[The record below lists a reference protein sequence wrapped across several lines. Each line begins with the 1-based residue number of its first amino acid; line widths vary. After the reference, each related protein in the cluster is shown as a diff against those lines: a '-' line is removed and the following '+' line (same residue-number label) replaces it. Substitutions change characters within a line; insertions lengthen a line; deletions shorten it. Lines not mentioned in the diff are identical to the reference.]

1 MSFLSNFK
9 KIVVIGDIILDEY
22 IYGNVGKISQEA
34 PVVVLKKNSSNFKL
48 GGAANVA
55 VNLRALNAKT
65 ILIGL
70 FGRNNA
76 VNKRAF
82 SLIRKIKFLF

>member
-1 MSFLSNFK
+1 MSNFK

-34 PVVVLKKNSSNFKL
+34 PVVVFKNLNGKL

-65 ILIGL
+65 ILLVFLGEIMP
-70 FGRNNA
+70 
-76 VNKRAF
+76 
-82 SLIRKIKFLF
+82 LIREPFL